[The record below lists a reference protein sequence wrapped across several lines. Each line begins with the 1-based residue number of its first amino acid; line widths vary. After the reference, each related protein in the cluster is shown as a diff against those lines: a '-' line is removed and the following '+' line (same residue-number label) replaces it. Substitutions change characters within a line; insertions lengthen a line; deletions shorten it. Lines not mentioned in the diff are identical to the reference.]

1 MSSYSRYARRAS
13 SSVAIGI
20 GTIEETR
27 GSPLAIKVRSNM
39 STSMMSVFVRRARR
53 STGVGAGDAD
63 PQIAGDQ
70 HKQDDGQIEKRA

>member
-20 GTIEETR
+20 GTIER
-27 GSPLAIKVRSNM
+27 DSRLALGQAIKVRSNM

-63 PQIAGDQ
+63 PQIAGDEY
-70 HKQDDGQIEKRA
+70 KQDDGR